1 MPVGEIYGTVNR
13 IYDPDRP
20 SEVMYVAEIGGGLF
34 GENVV
39 IRKLLRNALADQII
53 RRQIGAGNELVTSF

>member
-39 IRKLLRNALADQII
+39 IRKLLRNALAD
-53 RRQIGAGNELVTSF
+53 